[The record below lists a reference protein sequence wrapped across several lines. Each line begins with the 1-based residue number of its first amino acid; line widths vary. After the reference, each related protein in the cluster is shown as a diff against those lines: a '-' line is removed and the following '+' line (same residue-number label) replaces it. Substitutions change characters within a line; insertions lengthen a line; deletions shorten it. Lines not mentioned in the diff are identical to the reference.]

1 MVVACGMI
9 IFMAQNVLAKVSEK
23 KLAARLSGKDE
34 MLPKI
39 QKQLGLLN
47 LLLAKVER
55 Q

>member
-9 IFMAQNVLAKVSEK
+9 IFMAQNVYAKVSK
-23 KLAARLSGKDE
+23 SFHRLSGKDE